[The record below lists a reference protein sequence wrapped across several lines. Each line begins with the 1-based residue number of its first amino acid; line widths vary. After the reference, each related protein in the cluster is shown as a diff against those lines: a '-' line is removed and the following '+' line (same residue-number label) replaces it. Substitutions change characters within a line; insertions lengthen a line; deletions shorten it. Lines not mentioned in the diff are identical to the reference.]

1 MVVIFYNI
9 YLVLVLE
16 RSATVQSA
24 GSRENVRKVLQTHPR
39 LAGSVVPEG
48 RGGG

>member
-16 RSATVQSA
+16 RSTTVQSA
-24 GSRENVRKVLQTHPR
+24 GSRENVCQVLQTHPQVAR
-39 LAGSVVPEG
+39 SAVPEG